1 MKQPAAI
8 DVLFIILPDTLLLDW
23 AGPAEAF
30 RIANQLAILSGAGP
44 RFNLRFVGPRSE
56 SPSSVGAVIGHLE
69 PLPAALP
76 AESWV
81 VLSGSPSIPVHADA
95 QVSREIVKWL
105 ARVRPGD
112 RDTRLVTICSGAVLA
127 ARAGLLER
135 RSATTHHQH
144 LDELGTLARNCN
156 VVANRV
162 FVNDGNV
169 WSSAGIT
176 AGIDLALH
184 LIGLECGPTLAARV
198 AETMVVSIRRSTND
212 PQISPLLAHRNHLHA
227 AVHRVQDAVSESPA
241 RAWTL
246 ERMAR
251 VAHTSSRHLTR
262 LFVEH
267 TGATPL
273 QYLRTVRLALA
284 ERSLRAGHSVT
295 RAAELAG
302 FRSDTQLRRAWRGLG
317 QRGTPSAVSREAA
330 DIAS

>member
-30 RIANQLAILSGAGP
+30 RIANQISVLRGDQA
-44 RFNLRFVGPRSE
+44 RFNLRFAGPRSE
-56 SPSSVGAVIGHLE
+56 APSSVGAVIAHLE
-69 PLPAALP
+69 PLPATLP
-76 AESWV
+76 PESWV
-81 VLSGSPSIPVHADA
+81 VLSGSPTLPVHADA
-95 QVSREIVKWL
+95 QVSKQVVNWL

-112 RDTRLVTICSGAVLA
+112 SGIRLVTICSGAVLA
-127 ARAGLLER
+127 GRAGLLKD

-144 LDELGTLARNCN
+144 LDELSTLAGDCN
-156 VVANRV
+156 VIGNRI

-198 AETMVVSIRRSTND
+198 AETMVLSIRRSTHD

-227 AVHRVQDAVSESPA
+227 AVHRVQDAVSEAPT
-241 RAWTL
+241 RNWTL

-284 ERSLRAGHSVT
+284 EMSLRAGHSVT

-317 QRGTPSAVSREAA
+317 QRSTPSAVSRAAA
-330 DIAS
+330 DIDA

>member
-1 MKQPAAI
+1 MKRLAAI

-30 RIANQLAILSGAGP
+30 RIANQLSILSRAEPRFKLRFAGP
-44 RFNLRFVGPRSE
+44 RSAA
-56 SPSSVGAVIGHLE
+56 PSSVGAVIDHLE
-69 PLPAALP
+69 PLPATLP
-76 AESWV
+76 PESWI

-95 QVSREIVKWL
+95 QASKELVKWL
-105 ARVRPGD
+105 ARVRPGED
-112 RDTRLVTICSGAVLA
+112 GTRLVTICSGAVLA
-127 ARAGLLER
+127 ARAGLLKN

-144 LDELGTLARNCN
+144 LEELSTIASDCN
-156 VVANRV
+156 VVGNRV

-198 AETMVVSIRRSTND
+198 AETMVLSIRRSTND
-212 PQISPLLAHRNHLHA
+212 PQISPLLAHRDHLHP
-227 AVHRVQDAVSESPA
+227 AVHRVQDAVSEAPA

-317 QRGTPSAVSREAA
+317 QRGTPSAVSRAA
-330 DIAS
+330 E

>member
-1 MKQPAAI
+1 MKQPVAI
-8 DVLFIILPDTLLLDW
+8 DILFVILPDTLLLDW

-30 RIANQLAILSGAGP
+30 RIANQISILRGEQP
-44 RFNLRFVGPRSE
+44 RFNLRFSGPRSE
-56 SPSSVGAVIGHLE
+56 APSSVGAVISGLE
-69 PLPAALP
+69 PLPANLP
-76 AESWV
+76 RDCWV
-81 VLSGSPSIPVHADA
+81 VLSGSPTVPVHADA
-95 QVSREIVKWL
+95 SASKEMVKWL
-105 ARVRPGD
+105 ARARPGD
-112 RDTRLVTICSGAVLA
+112 DDTRLITICSGAVLA
-127 ARAGLLER
+127 ARAGLLKD

-144 LDELGTLARNCN
+144 LDELRTIASNCN
-156 VVANRV
+156 VVGNRV

-184 LIGLECGPTLAARV
+184 LIGLECGPTVAARV
-198 AETMVVSIRRSTND
+198 AETMVLSVRRSSND
-212 PQISPLLAHRNHLHA
+212 PQISPLLAHRDHLHA
-227 AVHRVQDAVSESPA
+227 AVHRVQDAVSEAPT

-284 ERSLRAGHSVT
+284 EMSLRAGHSVT
-295 RAAELAG
+295 RSAELAG

-317 QRGTPSAVSREAA
+317 QRSTPSAVSRAAA
-330 DIAS
+330 DINS

>member
-1 MKQPAAI
+1 LKPSAPI
-8 DVLFIILPDTLLLDW
+8 DVLFVILPDTLLLDW

-30 RIANQLAILSGAGP
+30 RIANQLLILSGAKP
-44 RFNLRFVGPRSE
+44 HFNLRFAGPRTE
-56 SPSSVGAVIGHLE
+56 APSSVGAVIARLE
-69 PLPAALP
+69 PLPSTLAP
-76 AESWV
+76 KSWV
-81 VLSGSPSIPVHADA
+81 VLSGSPSLPMHADVKA
-95 QVSREIVKWL
+95 SKEIVTWL

-112 RDTRLVTICSGAVLA
+112 ADTRLVTICSGAVVA
-127 ARAGLLER
+127 ARAGLLKK

-144 LDELGTLARNCN
+144 LEELSTMARDCN
-156 VVANRV
+156 VVGNRV

-184 LIGLECGPTLAARV
+184 LIGLECGPTIAARV
-198 AETMVVSIRRSTND
+198 AETMVLSIRRSTND

-227 AVHRVQDAVSESPA
+227 AVHRVQDAVSEAPT

-246 ERMAR
+246 ESMAR

-295 RAAELAG
+295 RAAEIAG

-317 QRGTPSAVSREAA
+317 QRGTPSAVTREAA
-330 DIAS
+330 EIA

>member
-1 MKQPAAI
+1 MKQQTPI
-8 DVLFIILPDTLLLDW
+8 EVLFVILPDTLLLDW

-30 RIANQLAILSGAGP
+30 RLANQRLVLRDAAA
-44 RFNLRFVGPRSE
+44 RFALRFVGPRATA
-56 SPSSVGAVIGHLE
+56 PSSVGAIIAGLE
-69 PLPAALP
+69 PLPEKLP
-76 AESWV
+76 GGCWV
-81 VLSGSPSIPVHADA
+81 VLSGSPSIPLFADA
-95 QVSREIVKWL
+95 AANRDTVKWL

-112 RDTRLVTICSGAVLA
+112 ADTQLITICSGAVLA
-127 ARAGLLER
+127 ARAGLLKE

-144 LDELGTLARNCN
+144 LDELSATEATCK
-156 VVANRV
+156 VVNNRV
-162 FVNDGNV
+162 FVNDGTL

-198 AETMVVSIRRSTND
+198 AETMVLGVRRSTND

-227 AVHRVQDAVSESPA
+227 AVHRVQDAVSEAPT
-241 RAWTL
+241 RNWTL
-246 ERMAR
+246 DRMAK

-262 LFVEH
+262 LFLEH

-273 QYLRTVRLALA
+273 HYLRAVRLALA
-284 ERSLRAGHSVT
+284 EMSLRAGHSVT

-317 QRGTPSAVSREAA
+317 QAGTPSELSRS
-330 DIAS
+330 ASSSE